1 MESGSSSVSSGSSV
15 AVPGA
20 VAVSVAIPGAVAAPV
35 AVPGAVVVPVE
46 EAVVMR

>member
-1 MESGSSSVSSGSSV
+1 MESGSSSFSSGSSV
-15 AVPGA
+15 AV
-20 VAVSVAIPGAVAAPV
+20 PGAVAAPV